1 MPSSFSPPITID
13 PENLALQVSLA
24 MSPFGSISGR
34 VLSAGRD
41 PVPGAIVVLGN
52 IVSENG
58 RRVLVERK
66 SVTTDAV
73 GEYTLT
79 ALGPGAYVIRVLVR
93 SPGAKPF
100 YFPETE
106 DLEKA
111 SLVTLEAG
119 KSLAGI
125 DVNLPEAP

>member
-1 MPSSFSPPITID
+1 VD
-13 PENLALQVSLA
+13 
-24 MSPFGSISGR
+24 
-34 VLSAGRD
+34 RD
-41 PVPGAIVVLGN
+41 PGSRLFVH
-52 IVSENG
+52 
-58 RRVLVERK
+58 
-66 SVTTDAV
+66 
-73 GEYTLT
+73 LT
-79 ALGPGAYVIRVLVR
+79 ALGPGAYVIRGLVR

-100 YFPETE
+100 YCPETA

>member
-1 MPSSFSPPITID
+1 
-13 PENLALQVSLA
+13 
-24 MSPFGSISGR
+24 
-34 VLSAGRD
+34 
-41 PVPGAIVVLGN
+41 VPGAIVVLGN